1 MLHPFRLPSRY
12 PAGYGGAIRGKRMK
26 VLVVEDD
33 DLVRMVT
40 VDALEDAGFEV
51 IEATTGEEAMAR
63 CEDRIADVLFTDIM
77 LPGNVTGWD
86 VAEHCRKVDPYL
98 PVVYATGHSFAKPK
112 FVPGSR
118 LLCKPFG
125 PAHVVEVI
133 TEAIKQRSERP
144 C

>member
-1 MLHPFRLPSRY
+1 MR
-12 PAGYGGAIRGKRMK
+12 

-51 IEATTGEEAMAR
+51 IVATTGEEAMAC

-86 VAEHCRKVDPYL
+86 VAEHCRKVNPYL
-98 PVVYATGHSFAKPK
+98 PVVYATGYSFAEPK
-112 FVPGSR
+112 LVPGAR
-118 LLCKPFG
+118 LLQKPYG
-125 PAHVVEVI
+125 PAHIVGAV
-133 TEAIKQRSERP
+133 TDAIKQRP
-144 C
+144 GCAP